1 MNVSLSGVFY
11 MYTMAD
17 TSLRGHA
24 SILAASVMWGI
35 MAPVAKVAMTVI
47 SPFMLT
53 TLRLVGGAL
62 LFWLVSLCVG
72 HSEHVALHDFPRLFL
87 ASLFAFVFNQ
97 GLFLTGLSLTT
108 PIDASVITTLLPVF
122 TMVLAAILLHEP
134 ISGPKVLGIVLGAA
148 GALIL
153 ILSNVDAFH
162 SVNNGSWLGDVL
174 CMLAQFSFACY
185 LAGFQNLTRK
195 YSSLTINKWIF
206 TCASLCCIPITLS
219 DFYALNLQSLP
230 IEAVLEVTYVVFFG
244 SFLAYLCYVAGQRML
259 RPTVVSMYNY
269 TQPIV
274 ASVLAIVMGM
284 GVLTLTKVL
293 AVVLVFVGVYA
304 VTLSKSRQDLQR
316 EQRITGREER

>member
-1 MNVSLSGVFY
+1 
-11 MYTMAD
+11 
-17 TSLRGHA
+17 
-24 SILAASVMWGI
+24 
-35 MAPVAKVAMTVI
+35 
-47 SPFMLT
+47 
-53 TLRLVGGAL
+53 
-62 LFWLVSLCVG
+62 
-72 HSEHVALHDFPRLFL
+72 
-87 ASLFAFVFNQ
+87 
-97 GLFLTGLSLTT
+97 
-108 PIDASVITTLLPVF
+108 
-122 TMVLAAILLHEP
+122 
-134 ISGPKVLGIVLGAA
+134 
-148 GALIL
+148 
-153 ILSNVDAFH
+153 
-162 SVNNGSWLGDVL
+162 
-174 CMLAQFSFACY
+174 MLAQFSFACY

-316 EQRITGREER
+316 EQRIAGREER